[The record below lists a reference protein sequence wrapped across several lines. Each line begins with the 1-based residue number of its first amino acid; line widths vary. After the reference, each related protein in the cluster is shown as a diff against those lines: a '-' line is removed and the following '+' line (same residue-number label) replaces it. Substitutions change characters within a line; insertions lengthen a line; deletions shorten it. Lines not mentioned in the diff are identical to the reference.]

1 MFTGSG
7 STDTVS
13 ERGFD
18 ATQKDTHCLTGVL
31 ASFGHR
37 RGHGY
42 GSTHAQSSGSAGRR
56 GAVFSVLLF
65 ALACGAPRSE
75 PVVMPAT
82 QWQDAFAA
90 YATAV
95 DSTVTSSVVSGGA
108 PVDASL
114 RIGPNDVLGV
124 RILEAPELD
133 REVRVDGT
141 GHVSL
146 PLLGE
151 VVAAG
156 LTPRELELSLEA
168 SLRERFIR
176 DPHVSVQINEMQSA
190 AVAVVG
196 AVARPGVFQ
205 IREARP
211 LLEMIALAGGLA
223 PDAGENVIIV
233 RGRPALPPP
242 GSLNGSNGANGS
254 NGEAGL
260 PARVSVTVNLRA
272 LLESQGAHDQV
283 SVMPGDQVKVTPAG
297 VIYVVGEVNNP
308 GAFPAADGPSLT
320 ILRAIA
326 VAEGFAPNAARGSA
340 RIIRT
345 DSMGVRSEMEVDL
358 RDVLA
363 GKAAD
368 VELQPQDVVFVPSSR
383 TRTVTLG
390 VVDALVRMV
399 TFRGIVR

>member
-1 MFTGSG
+1 MFTGAG
-7 STDTVS
+7 SRDTVPECGCEAARTPNHALS
-13 ERGFD
+13 PVSSTFGRQGQLGYVAESTRRPTSG
-18 ATQKDTHCLTGVL
+18 ASLVGGVL
-31 ASFGHR
+31 A
-37 RGHGY
+37 
-42 GSTHAQSSGSAGRR
+42 
-56 GAVFSVLLF
+56 VLLLF
-65 ALACGAPRSE
+65 STACGASRSE
-75 PVVMPAT
+75 PVVMPEA

-95 DSTVTSSVVSGGA
+95 DSTVTGGLASGVA
-108 PVDASL
+108 PADATL
-114 RIGPNDVLGV
+114 RIGPNDVIGV

-141 GHVSL
+141 GRVSL

-156 LTPRELELSLEA
+156 LTPRELELSLE
-168 SLRERFIR
+168 STLRERFIR

-190 AVAVVG
+190 AVSVVG

-223 PDAGENVIIV
+223 ADAGENVIIV
-233 RGRPALPPP
+233 RGRPAQPAAA
-242 GSLNGSNGANGS
+242 SLNGSNGESGP
-254 NGEAGL
+254 

-272 LLESQGAHDQV
+272 LLESPGAHDQV

-308 GAFPAADGPSLT
+308 GAFPAADGPNLT

-340 RIIRT
+340 RIIRA
-345 DSMGVRSEMEVDL
+345 DSMGARTELPVDL

-363 GKAAD
+363 GRAPD

-383 TRTVTLG
+383 TRTVALG